1 MIVEELN
8 IWTDDKVPVV
18 IMNAAGTE
26 TKEFQIWNDVIV
38 PFVDIYDTAPTR
50 RRVMEF

>member
-1 MIVEELN
+1 MTTEEFT
-8 IWTDDKVPVV
+8 IWTDEKVPVI
-18 IMNAAGTE
+18 IMNEAGTE
-26 TKEFQIWNDVIV
+26 TKEFQIWNDTIV